1 MKLGP
6 TQKPKP
12 KLGGFS
18 TKQLAFFGVAGLI
31 LVVGIGLRAG
41 HFFGEPA
48 EEEKAPVAVEATP
61 EAATPSE
68 AAAPPEAATAP
79 AVEKTE
85 PVPETPPASQEAA
98 TPPSEPAEPASDAVE
113 ATKPD
118 GEAVEQAGEPLPD
131 PGMILVARKPVE
143 LLASPSPTATVM
155 FGFPA
160 GRPFRVI
167 GQEGDFA
174 HIKDLKSGTT
184 GWIDKAALAAPPPR
198 APAVAAPSQAKPA
211 SGKPSRASADPK
223 PNAAPSIAED
233 STVAAEPRKRGFFGG
248 DGLFGGLFGK
258 GN

>member
-6 TQKPKP
+6 TEKPKP

-31 LVVGIGLRAG
+31 LLVGIGLRAG
-41 HFFGEPA
+41 NFFGGPA
-48 EEEKAPVAVEATP
+48 EEETAPVAVEASPP
-61 EAATPSE
+61 ESDAPK
-68 AAAPPEAATAP
+68 AAAPPEAAPAP
-79 AVEKTE
+79 AAV
-85 PVPETPPASQEAA
+85 PVPETPPATQEAA
-98 TPPSEPAEPASDAVE
+98 VPPSEPAEPASDTVDE
-113 ATKPD
+113 AKPD
-118 GEAVEQAGEPLPD
+118 GEAVEQAGDPLPD

-143 LLASPSPTATVM
+143 LLASPSASATVM

-198 APAVAAPSQAKPA
+198 APPAAAPSQASRSA
-211 SGKPSRASADPK
+211 GGRKPSSASADPK
-223 PNAAPSIAED
+223 PNAAPSVAED
-233 STVAAEPRKRGFFGG
+233 SVAVQPRRRPGLFGR
-248 DGLFGGLFGK
+248 DGLFGGIFG